1 MLMPATAMNLLDT
14 KRLNSCL
21 IGCCLIVAS
30 LIGSVRQARAAAN
43 LQIGYS
49 GGCRESIGVTTVDRS
64 AVMAFLPADYGARYG
79 FGGFGST
86 PGPTEAQIII
96 RSVVCDNPSLD
107 SMALGPVVNSQIGV
121 ISARRDAEDFDAIPS
136 NGIDNFQLD
145 FATTSPQIAAAM
157 TAFGMPAT
165 LDVDLSLVFSG
176 DNVSNDSSPLFT
188 ATGSHAEPS
197 VPWPGGFIAHWWSP
211 NAAGDIRSRQVIQAI
226 DFRFDGGITITA
238 GSSGPLL
245 ALLGPDPVVVQV
257 PLGGSF
263 ADGPVT
269 LSVPAAPGPI
279 PIAGAAAALA
289 WSRRLRRRLAKP
301 ILNDA
306 SEAKAGGWASTW
318 PM

>member
-1 MLMPATAMNLLDT
+1 MLMPATAMNQLFT
-14 KRLNSCL
+14 KQLNSCF
-21 IGCCLIVAS
+21 IGGCLILAS
-30 LIGSVRQARAAAN
+30 LVGSARQARAAAN

-49 GGCRESIGVTTVDRS
+49 GGCHESIGVTTVARS

-96 RSVVCDNPSLD
+96 RSVACGNASLD

-121 ISARRDAEDFDAIPS
+121 ISARRDAEDSDAFAG
-136 NGIDNFQLD
+136 NGIDNYLLEFS
-145 FATTSPQIAAAM
+145 TSSADIAAAM
-157 TAFGMPAT
+157 GAFGVPAT
-165 LDVDLSLVFSG
+165 LDADLSLVFSG

-188 ATGSHAEPS
+188 ATGSHAGPS
-197 VPWPGGFIAHWWSP
+197 VAWPGGFIANWWSP

-226 DFRFDGGITITA
+226 DFRFDGGLTISA
-238 GSSGPLL
+238 GSAGPLL

-269 LSVPAAPGPI
+269 LSFPAAPGPL
-279 PIAGAAAALA
+279 PIAGAAAALT

-306 SEAKAGGWASTW
+306 IEAKAGG
-318 PM
+318 

>member
-1 MLMPATAMNLLDT
+1 
-14 KRLNSCL
+14 
-21 IGCCLIVAS
+21 
-30 LIGSVRQARAAAN
+30 
-43 LQIGYS
+43 
-49 GGCRESIGVTTVDRS
+49 
-64 AVMAFLPADYGARYG
+64 MAFLPADYGARYG
-79 FGGFGST
+79 FGGFAST

-96 RSVVCDNPSLD
+96 RSVVCGNASLD

-121 ISARRDAEDFDAIPS
+121 ISARRDAEDFDAIPG

-157 TAFGMPAT
+157 GAFGVPAR
-165 LDVDLSLVFSG
+165 LDADLSLVFSG

-188 ATGSHAEPS
+188 ATGSHAGPS
-197 VPWPGGFIAHWWSP
+197 VAWPGGFIANWWSP

-245 ALLGPDPVVVQV
+245 ALLGPAPVAVQV

-269 LSVPAAPGPI
+269 LSLAAAPGPL

-289 WSRRLRRRLAKP
+289 WSRHLRRRLAKP
-301 ILNDA
+301 VLGDA
-306 SEAKAGGWASTW
+306 TEAKAGF
-318 PM
+318 

>member
-1 MLMPATAMNLLDT
+1 MLMPATAMNQLFT
-14 KRLNSCL
+14 KQLNSCF
-21 IGCCLIVAS
+21 IGGCLILAS
-30 LIGSVRQARAAAN
+30 LVGSARQARAAAN

-49 GGCRESIGVTTVDRS
+49 GGCHESIGVTTVARS

-96 RSVVCDNPSLD
+96 RSVACGNASLD

-121 ISARRDAEDFDAIPS
+121 ISARRDAEDSDAFAG
-136 NGIDNFQLD
+136 NGIDNYLLEFS
-145 FATTSPQIAAAM
+145 TSSADIAAAM
-157 TAFGMPAT
+157 GAFGVPAT
-165 LDVDLSLVFSG
+165 LDADLSLVFSG

-188 ATGSHAEPS
+188 ATGSHAGPS
-197 VPWPGGFIAHWWSP
+197 VAWPGGFIANWWSP

-226 DFRFDGGITITA
+226 DFRFGGGLTISA
-238 GSSGPLL
+238 GSAGPLL

-269 LSVPAAPGPI
+269 LSFPAAPGPL
-279 PIAGAAAALA
+279 PIAGAAAALT

-301 ILNDA
+301 MPANA
-306 SEAKAGGWASTW
+306 AEARAAAWVSTESC
-318 PM
+318 

>member
-1 MLMPATAMNLLDT
+1 MLMPATAMNLLFT
-14 KRLNSCL
+14 KQLNNCFW
-21 IGCCLIVAS
+21 GCCLILAS
-30 LIGSVRQARAAAN
+30 LIGSLRQARAAAN

-49 GGCRESIGVTTVDRS
+49 EGCHESIGVTTVDRS

-86 PGPTEAQIII
+86 PGPTDAQIII
-96 RSVVCDNPSLD
+96 RSVACGNASLD

-121 ISARRDAEDFDAIPS
+121 ISARRDAEDFDAIAG

-145 FATTSPQIAAAM
+145 FATSSPEIAAAM
-157 TAFGMPAT
+157 IAFGMPAT

-188 ATGSHAEPS
+188 ATGSHAGPS
-197 VPWPGGFIAHWWSP
+197 VAWPGGFIANWWSP

-301 ILNDA
+301 MLNDA

>member
-1 MLMPATAMNLLDT
+1 MLMPATAMNLLFT
-14 KRLNSCL
+14 KQLNSCFL
-21 IGCCLIVAS
+21 GCCLILAS
-30 LIGSVRQARAAAN
+30 LIGSLRQARAAAN

-49 GGCRESIGVTTVDRS
+49 GGCHESIGVTTVDRS

-96 RSVVCDNPSLD
+96 RSVACGNASLD

-121 ISARRDAEDFDAIPS
+121 ISARRDAEDFDAIAG

-145 FATTSPQIAAAM
+145 FATSSPEIAAAM
-157 TAFGMPAT
+157 IAFGMPAT

-188 ATGSHAEPS
+188 ATGSHAGPS
-197 VPWPGGFIAHWWSP
+197 VAWPGGFIAHWWSP

-301 ILNDA
+301 MLNDA

>member
-1 MLMPATAMNLLDT
+1 MLMPATAMNLFFT
-14 KRLNSCL
+14 KQLNSCF
-21 IGCCLIVAS
+21 IGGCLILAS
-30 LIGSVRQARAAAN
+30 LIGTVRQARAAAN

-49 GGCRESIGVTTVDRS
+49 GGCHESIGVTTVARS

-96 RSVVCDNPSLD
+96 RSVACGNASLD

-121 ISARRDAEDFDAIPS
+121 ISARRDAEDLDAIAG

-145 FATTSPQIAAAM
+145 FATSSPEIAAAM
-157 TAFGMPAT
+157 AAFGMPAM
-165 LDVDLSLVFSG
+165 LAVDLSLVFSG
-176 DNVSNDSSPLFT
+176 NNVSNDSSPLFT
-188 ATGSHAEPS
+188 ATGSHAGPS
-197 VPWPGGFIAHWWSP
+197 VAWPGGFIANWWSP

-226 DFRFDGGITITA
+226 DFRFGGGLSISA
-238 GSSGPLL
+238 GSAGPLL
-245 ALLGPDPVVVQV
+245 ALLGPDPVGVQV

-279 PIAGAAAALA
+279 PIAGAAAALT
-289 WSRRLRRRLAKP
+289 WSRRLRRRLA
-301 ILNDA
+301 
-306 SEAKAGGWASTW
+306 E
-318 PM
+318 PMLSNAT

>member
-1 MLMPATAMNLLDT
+1 MLMPATAMNLFFT
-14 KRLNSCL
+14 KQLNSCF
-21 IGCCLIVAS
+21 IGGCLILAS
-30 LIGSVRQARAAAN
+30 LIGTVRQARAAAN

-49 GGCRESIGVTTVDRS
+49 GGCHESIGVTTVARS

-96 RSVVCDNPSLD
+96 RSVACGNASLD

-121 ISARRDAEDFDAIPS
+121 ISARRDAEDLDAIAG

-145 FATTSPQIAAAM
+145 FATSSPEIAAAM
-157 TAFGMPAT
+157 AAFGMPAM
-165 LDVDLSLVFSG
+165 LAVDLSLVFSG
-176 DNVSNDSSPLFT
+176 NNVSNDSSPLFT
-188 ATGSHAEPS
+188 ATGSHAGPS
-197 VPWPGGFIAHWWSP
+197 VAWPGGFIANWWSP

-226 DFRFDGGITITA
+226 DFRFGGGLTISA
-238 GSSGPLL
+238 GSAGPLL

-279 PIAGAAAALA
+279 PIAGAAAALT
-289 WSRRLRRRLAKP
+289 WSRRLRRRLV
-301 ILNDA
+301 
-306 SEAKAGGWASTW
+306 E
-318 PM
+318 PMLSNAT

>member
-1 MLMPATAMNLLDT
+1 MLMPATAMNQLFT
-14 KRLNSCL
+14 KQLNSCF
-21 IGCCLIVAS
+21 IGGCLILAS

-49 GGCRESIGVTTVDRS
+49 GGCHESIGVTTVARS

-79 FGGFGST
+79 FGGFGSM

-96 RSVVCDNPSLD
+96 RSVACGNASLD

-121 ISARRDAEDFDAIPS
+121 ISARRDAEDSDAFAG
-136 NGIDNFQLD
+136 NGIDNYLLE
-145 FATTSPQIAAAM
+145 FASSSADIAAAM
-157 TAFGMPAT
+157 GAFGVAAT
-165 LDVDLSLVFSG
+165 LDADLSLVFSG

-188 ATGSHAEPS
+188 ATGSHAGPS
-197 VPWPGGFIAHWWSP
+197 VAWPGGFIANWWSP

-226 DFRFDGGITITA
+226 DFRFGGGLTISA
-238 GSSGPLL
+238 GSAGPLL
-245 ALLGPDPVVVQV
+245 ALLGPDPVMVQV

-269 LSVPAAPGPI
+269 LSVSAVPGPI
-279 PIAGAAAALA
+279 PIAGAAAALT

-301 ILNDA
+301 ILTDA
-306 SEAKAGGWASTW
+306 IEAKAGGWASTE
-318 PM
+318 PC

>member
-1 MLMPATAMNLLDT
+1 MNLLFT
-14 KRLNSCL
+14 KQLKSCIIGGCL
-21 IGCCLIVAS
+21 ILAS
-30 LIGSVRQARAAAN
+30 LVGSARQASAAAN

-49 GGCRESIGVTTVDRS
+49 GGCHESIGVTTVARS

-79 FGGFGST
+79 FGGFGSM

-96 RSVVCDNPSLD
+96 RSVACGNASLD

-121 ISARRDAEDFDAIPS
+121 ISARRDAEDSDAFAD
-136 NGIDNFQLD
+136 NGIDNYLLE
-145 FATTSPQIAAAM
+145 FASSSADIAAAM
-157 TAFGMPAT
+157 SAFGVPAT
-165 LDVDLSLVFSG
+165 LDADLSLVFSG

-188 ATGSHAEPS
+188 ATGSHAGPS
-197 VPWPGGFIAHWWSP
+197 VAWPGGFIANWWSP

-226 DFRFDGGITITA
+226 DFRFGGGLTISA
-238 GSSGPLL
+238 GSAGPLL

-279 PIAGAAAALA
+279 PIVGAATALT

-301 ILNDA
+301 MLANA
-306 SEAKAGGWASTW
+306 AEAKAGAWASTE
-318 PM
+318 PC

>member
-1 MLMPATAMNLLDT
+1 MLIPATAMNQLFT
-14 KRLNSCL
+14 KQLNSCF
-21 IGCCLIVAS
+21 IGGCLILAS

-49 GGCRESIGVTTVDRS
+49 GGCHESIGVTTVARS

-96 RSVVCDNPSLD
+96 RSLVCGNASLD
-107 SMALGPVVNSQIGV
+107 SMSLGPVVNSQIGV
-121 ISARRDAEDFDAIPS
+121 ISARRDAEDFDAITG

-145 FATTSPQIAAAM
+145 FATSSADIAAALG
-157 TAFGMPAT
+157 AFGVPAT
-165 LDVDLSLVFSG
+165 LDADLSLVFSG
-176 DNVSNDSSPLFT
+176 DNVINDSSPLFT
-188 ATGSHAEPS
+188 ATGSHAGPP
-197 VPWPGGFIAHWWSP
+197 VAWPGGFIANWWSP
-211 NAAGDIRSRQVIQAI
+211 NAAGDIRSRQAIQAI
-226 DFRFDGGITITA
+226 DFRFGGGLTISA
-238 GSSGPLL
+238 GSAGPLL
-245 ALLGPDPVVVQV
+245 ALLGPVPVAVQV

-269 LSVPAAPGPI
+269 LSLAATPGPI

-301 ILNDA
+301 MLSDA
-306 SEAKAGGWASTW
+306 SEAKAGGCAPPW
-318 PM
+318 PR

>member
-1 MLMPATAMNLLDT
+1 
-14 KRLNSCL
+14 
-21 IGCCLIVAS
+21 
-30 LIGSVRQARAAAN
+30 
-43 LQIGYS
+43 
-49 GGCRESIGVTTVDRS
+49 
-64 AVMAFLPADYGARYG
+64 MAFLPADYGARYG

-96 RSVVCDNPSLD
+96 RSVACGNASLD

-121 ISARRDAEDFDAIPS
+121 ISARRDAEDSDAFAG
-136 NGIDNFQLD
+136 NGIDNYLLEFS
-145 FATTSPQIAAAM
+145 TSSADIAAAM
-157 TAFGMPAT
+157 GAFGVPAT
-165 LDVDLSLVFSG
+165 LDADLSLVFSG

-188 ATGSHAEPS
+188 ATGSHAGPS
-197 VPWPGGFIAHWWSP
+197 VAWPGGFIANWWSP

-226 DFRFDGGITITA
+226 DFRFDGGLTISA
-238 GSSGPLL
+238 GSAGPLL

-269 LSVPAAPGPI
+269 LSFPAAPGPL
-279 PIAGAAAALA
+279 PIAGAAAALT

-306 SEAKAGGWASTW
+306 IEAKAGG
-318 PM
+318 

>member
-21 IGCCLIVAS
+21 IGCCLILAS

-43 LQIGYS
+43 LQIVYS
-49 GGCRESIGVTTVDRS
+49 GGCHESIGVTTVDRS
-64 AVMAFLPADYGARYG
+64 AVMAFLPADYGVRYG

-96 RSVVCDNPSLD
+96 RSVVCGNASLD

-121 ISARRDAEDFDAIPS
+121 ISARRDAEDFDAIAG

-145 FATTSPQIAAAM
+145 FATSSPQIAAAM
-157 TAFGMPAT
+157 AAFGMPAT

-188 ATGSHAEPS
+188 ATGSHAGPS

-226 DFRFDGGITITA
+226 DFRFGGGITITA

-245 ALLGPDPVVVQV
+245 ALLGPAPLAMQV

-269 LSVPAAPGPI
+269 LSLAAAPGPI

-289 WSRRLRRRLAKP
+289 WSRRLRRRLTKP
-301 ILNDA
+301 MLSHA
-306 SEAKAGGWASTW
+306 SEAKAGGRASN
-318 PM
+318 